1 MMQPNVGKTDRLGRI
16 VLGLILLCSF
26 VFLTGDARWI
36 GLIGLVPIATSY
48 IQWCPIYTMF
58 GISTHGN
65 RKDTR

>member
-1 MMQPNVGKTDRLGRI
+1 MMQPNVGKTDRLGHI
-16 VLGLILLCSF
+16 VLGLILLSSF

-48 IQWCPIYTMF
+48 IQWCPIYTVL
-58 GISTHGN
+58 GISAHGK